1 MSQISTADVTDDML
15 DKSDAPDKGENDSCD
30 ENNDE
35 DQKSQD
41 STEHNWVDLD
51 DEEDELYGEHDE

>member
-1 MSQISTADVTDDML
+1 ML